1 MRMRTR
7 KQGKTNYTKYWN
19 LPHAL
24 YMILIMKTIIT
35 IIMITILKK
44 RLAIYAFEALLE

>member
-7 KQGKTNYTKYWN
+7 KQGKSNYTNYWN

-24 YMILIMKTIIT
+24 YMIM
-35 IIMITILKK
+35 ILKTVMIIVMIK
-44 RLAIYAFEALLE
+44 IKVGYLFDALLE